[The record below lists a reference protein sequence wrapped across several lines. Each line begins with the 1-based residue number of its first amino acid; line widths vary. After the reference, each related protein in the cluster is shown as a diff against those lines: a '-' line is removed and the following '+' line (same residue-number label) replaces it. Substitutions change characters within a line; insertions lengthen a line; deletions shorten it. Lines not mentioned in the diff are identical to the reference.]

1 MSSVFHLDQSAGACV
16 SAYLR
21 TCEAQALKEEVGV
34 IMVACVRDK
43 KEMKLFSAHFSF
55 QIYPKGTII
64 TLSKLAGGSESPVQN
79 ECI

>member
-1 MSSVFHLDQSAGACV
+1 MSSVFHLEQSAGACV

-43 KEMKLFSAHFSF
+43 KEDEAVFCSF
-55 QIYPKGTII
+55 FVRNIPEGYYNNF
-64 TLSKLAGGSESPVQN
+64 E
-79 ECI
+79 